1 MMADGNPSRTVRHP
15 QQPLLQRAA
24 KGRTIHSSLRAKIGS
39 AGFTLL
45 ELLVAICLTV
55 FGVLGFAGLLKVIGN
70 VEAEDTWE
78 TKALFCAQERMEELK
93 FACLTGESFTT
104 DQGEEIVAEGS
115 YTGMRREWST
125 GDSSII
131 DGLLEITVGC
141 AYPWEGGMKTVE
153 LSTWVCLED

>member
-1 MMADGNPSRTVRHP
+1 MMADGNPFRLVRHL
-15 QQPLLQRAA
+15 QQPPLQRAA
-24 KGRTIHSSLRAKIGS
+24 KGRTIHSSRRAKSGS
-39 AGFTLL
+39 EGFTLL

-104 DQGEEIVAEGS
+104 EGEEIVAEGS
-115 YTGMRREWST
+115 YTGMRREWTT
-125 GDSSII
+125 GDSSVIE
-131 DGLLEITVGC
+131 GLLEITVGC
-141 AYPWEGGMKTVE
+141 AYPWEGSMKTVG
-153 LSTWVCLED
+153 LSTLVFLEE